1 MGPWA
6 IYYDYHLCRLF
17 FWPHVDALA
26 VPAHHFPFYHT
37 PESAAVVA
45 NEGGTHTQV
54 VALDSLVLAYGN
66 AHTQG
71 VEEDSQD
78 VVHEQDTHGAEED
91 TGLVEIGDNPMQA
104 VAKEHD
110 LLVAVVRG
118 VVGEALALAHCY
130 AVEARAAHEMEHSPQ
145 KPHELEAGREVV
157 VERHCEAT
165 PSQLKAQCLAEQA
178 EHQSD
183 TVQFR
188 DPWHLVGPNYL
199 EVALLEHR
207 SLVSH
212 SKQSGNAECFQL
224 GLAR

>member
-6 IYYDYHLCRLF
+6 IYYDYDYDYHLRRVF
-17 FWPHVDALA
+17 FCHVDRAWAAPAQDLA
-26 VPAHHFPFYHT
+26 FYHT

-45 NEGGTHTQV
+45 YEDDTHTQV
-54 VALDSLVLAYGN
+54 VALDSLVVADGD

-91 TGLVEIGDNPMQA
+91 TGLVEVGDAPMQA

-118 VVGEALALAHCY
+118 VVGEALVRCY
-130 AVEARAAHEMEHSPQ
+130 AVEAMAAHEMEHSPQ
-145 KPHELEAGREVV
+145 TSHALEAGQEVV
-157 VERHCEAT
+157 VERQGEAT
-165 PSQLKAQCLAEQA
+165 PSQLKAQCPAEQA

-183 TVQFR
+183 AVLIQ
-188 DPWHLVGPNYL
+188 DL
-199 EVALLEHR
+199 
-207 SLVSH
+207 
-212 SKQSGNAECFQL
+212 
-224 GLAR
+224 